1 MKEASAYQKQNDEL
15 VLQLKKLTKE
25 KEILN
30 KQIEFLEKIN
40 YDEKTR
46 NIQSFRE
53 KHMQEELFK
62 LREKLNSQ
70 KGKME
75 VEFEKDL
82 EGMKNQKEAAEE
94 KFRSM
99 ESLVDVQKRTISQLK
114 EELFEEKLLTKE
126 RIIRSDEYR

>member
-1 MKEASAYQKQNDEL
+1 M
-15 VLQLKKLTKE
+15 
-25 KEILN
+25 
-30 KQIEFLEKIN
+30 
-40 YDEKTR
+40 
-46 NIQSFRE
+46 
-53 KHMQEELFK
+53 FK

-82 EGMKNQKEAAEE
+82 EGMKNQKEAVEE

>member
-1 MKEASAYQKQNDEL
+1 M
-15 VLQLKKLTKE
+15 
-25 KEILN
+25 
-30 KQIEFLEKIN
+30 
-40 YDEKTR
+40 
-46 NIQSFRE
+46 
-53 KHMQEELFK
+53 FK